1 MATAEECRRRAQE
14 CVEFAQSARDIDRR
28 TFLQLAETWLK
39 LADEFALPGLTAN
52 APITHKMQ

>member
-1 MATAEECRRRAQE
+1 
-14 CVEFAQSARDIDRR
+14 VEFAQSARDIDRR

-39 LADEFALPGLTAN
+39 LADESALPGLTAN